1 LVLFVPVRKIFELE
15 VSRMAKRTTKRKAKT
30 TSSNK
35 TKKSRKVKKAPQKT
49 INFDYIKSNQFRV
62 IHADGVHGGVRPS
75 GQGIQIA
82 FFNERQS
89 IPRRETYNLDGMKL
103 AGIKHSEK
111 RDAIVRE
118 VEVEVLLDL
127 DAAISL
133 HKWLEEKIN
142 SSVQTLQNL
151 QLIQKEKRGKKK

>member
-1 LVLFVPVRKIFELE
+1 
-15 VSRMAKRTTKRKAKT
+15 MAKRTTKHKAKT
-30 TSSNK
+30 TSTNK
-35 TKKSRKVKKAPQKT
+35 AKKSLKVKKAPQKT

-62 IHADGVHGGVRPS
+62 VHADGVHGGVRPS

-82 FFNERQS
+82 FFNERQP
-89 IPRRETYNLDGMKL
+89 IPRRETYNFDGMKL

-133 HKWLEEKIN
+133 HKWIEEKID